1 MASSI
6 DPRRRLESAKVL
18 VGLSD
23 RDELAR
29 RLRALASLIRDCGVL
44 LSRADERCLAN
55 PDMKPLLGGLVRA
68 FDGDRTVRAFS
79 AVDQAIAALERNA
92 SPKIVAD
99 WLVLEL

>member
-1 MASSI
+1 ML
-6 DPRRRLESAKVL
+6 PL
-18 VGLSD
+18 
-23 RDELAR
+23 
-29 RLRALASLIRDCGVL
+29 RDCGVL

-55 PDMKPLLGGLVRA
+55 ADLKPLLGGLVRS

-99 WLVLEL
+99 WVAFQI